1 MNGLMWLL
9 IIWFVIKTVK
19 DFSSSYNIEPTP
31 EPTPV
36 VVDNKAWQRTMRQQ
50 EQERQREERENRQ
63 KSERAKK
70 ALAAVKKSQTSKAQI
85 ENIRQ
90 LQEELYSYMEALYR
104 EEKAINKS
112 AGAFDADRQEY
123 LDRIAAIDNDPM
135 IMARSE
141 HQQKR
146 AAIEKAEL
154 QKKIAQIDRQAAAV
168 ANKRTTIASKRA
180 SLSSRIA
187 ANENR
192 IARLQA
198 DVIG

>member
-1 MNGLMWLL
+1 MNGILL
-9 IIWFVIKTVK
+9 LLLVWFIVKKIKA
-19 DFSSSYNIEPTP
+19 YNECRYIEPSPAPAT
-31 EPTPV
+31 V
-36 VVDNKAWQRTMRQQ
+36 AIDNRGYERLLRQR

-70 ALAAVKKSQTSKAQI
+70 ALAAVKKSQTNKTQI

-90 LQEELYSYMEALYR
+90 LQEELYSYMETLYR
-104 EEKAINKS
+104 EEKAINATTTTFS
-112 AGAFDADRQEY
+112 RDRQEY
-123 LDRIAAIDNDPM
+123 LDRIVAIDNDPM
-135 IMARSE
+135 IMVRSE
-141 HQQKR
+141 RQQKR
-146 AAIEKAEL
+146 AAVEKAEL